1 MSRNVES
8 ASITGTTYV
17 PYLTLKSSLPQNKL
31 TALMMASG
39 KGYAP
44 MVREL
49 LRRGAA
55 VDMTDK
61 VCIRFLHDYHAEYK
75 AHG

>member
-1 MSRNVES
+1 
-8 ASITGTTYV
+8 
-17 PYLTLKSSLPQNKL
+17 
-31 TALMMASG
+31 MMASG

-55 VDMTDK
+55 VDITDK
-61 VCIRFLHDYHAEYK
+61 VTCIRFLHDYHAEYN